1 MIQHQ
6 HGRAITSVML
16 TEHPSPVP
24 VDSTPAHEHDWGQ
37 LLVAVR
43 GLYSIEIPGRSWLI
57 PTRKAVWIPSGVRHR
72 FSGRF
77 SEPGQPVSDCS
88 LYIPTSA
95 SPDLPRDCRV
105 IEVSTLLFELISAAI
120 EMPSEYLLNSREC
133 RITGLIVDEICCAP
147 SVLLHLPMPRDPRLQ
162 RICRA
167 LVDEPGHEGNL
178 EDWARHGALSLRSL
192 TRRFRDETGLTFS
205 MWRQQVRLIEALTR
219 LGAGASV
226 TSIALELGYDSPSAF
241 TAMFRRAVGCSPKEY
256 LATARS
262 RGASSV
268 PSISR
273 SLLSA

>member
-1 MIQHQ
+1 MIEHQ
-6 HGRAITSVML
+6 HGRAITSVTL

-24 VDSTPAHEHDWGQ
+24 VGSAPAHEHDWGQ

-77 SEPGQPVSDCS
+77 SEPGQPVADCS
-88 LYIPTSA
+88 LYIPTNA

-120 EMPSEYLLNSREC
+120 EMPSDYLVNGRES
-133 RITGLIVDEICCAP
+133 RITGLIVDEICRAP
-147 SVLLHLPMPRDPRLQ
+147 SMLLHLPMPRDPRLQ

-192 TRRFRDETGLTFS
+192 TRLFRAETGLTFS
-205 MWRQQVRLIEALTR
+205 MWRQQVRLMEALTR

-256 LATARS
+256 LATYRNQGIAPT
-262 RGASSV
+262 
-268 PSISR
+268 PSIAR